1 MHTTILEVGPK
12 HHTGEGLWG
21 PNAIMVVYVDPLG
34 KLGFWVWGYGLAQ
47 GLLKALVPAFFI
59 GAMRKMAWKYDANH
73 KDLKTDYWV
82 AGGAS

>member
-1 MHTTILEVGPK
+1 MA
-12 HHTGEGLWG
+12 W
-21 PNAIMVVYVDPLG
+21 
-34 KLGFWVWGYGLAQ
+34 AQ